1 MTEPTNTSTV
11 LEAEPTAQ
19 QQATREAAEQYS
31 ASHIQVLKNAAHIR
45 QNPGMYIGASNV
57 AGMHH
62 LLYEVVH
69 NSVDEAMAGFCKE
82 IVVTIHLDGSITVE
96 DDGRG
101 IPVEMHPTEKRST
114 LELVMCE
121 VGAGGKFS
129 KDTYKVSAG
138 LHGMG
143 IKAVNALSEWTEVEV
158 RRDGKVYQQEYE
170 RGLPVSEVRVIGK
183 SNRNGTKITFRPDP
197 DFFHGCEWDY
207 DTLEA
212 RLRELAF
219 LNKGLKIRLI
229 DQRNGKEDTFL
240 YEGGV
245 REFVEYLNRSEE
257 VLHKPPVVIEDDR
270 DNVHVEVVFQ
280 YNTGDEERLY
290 AYVNNVHT
298 RDGGTHV
305 SGFRSALTRT
315 LNQYGSKEGLFKEGG
330 PTPLGEDFR
339 EGLTAIVSVR
349 VPHPQFESQTKVRL
363 NNPEVEGIVTSVV
376 NEQLSRFL
384 EENPQAAKKIIQKVL
399 LTAEARE
406 AAAKAKKQLKE
417 RKNILSGGG
426 LPGKLMDCT
435 SRDPDECELFLVE
448 GDSAGGSADSGRDRV
463 FQAVL
468 PLRGKILNVEKARL
482 EKMLDNA
489 EICSIISA
497 IGTDIGEHEDVSK
510 RRYDKIIIMTDADVD
525 GSHIRTLLLTFLYRQ
540 MKNLVKEGH
549 VYLAQPPLYKV
560 IHRKQT
566 RYVQTNEAME
576 RELMDRGLK
585 GAKVVSLDGREPPL
599 AVEGERLRQLTDILS
614 ALENALRILEQ
625 RGLTLETLLSHARD
639 GQLPRYRIFH
649 IGQEHWFYSPGEVT
663 EFCQRQVGGEAAG
676 GEASPSEASAKNG
689 SGNGQPTQLDVQD
702 LHEVP
707 AIVRGLQRLAE
718 FGLGPETLI
727 PPRAVAGLEPPP
739 RFQIEVGNEET
750 KRPLQHLR
758 ELVPEIR
765 KLGERGLNIT
775 RFKGLGEMDAEELW
789 ATTLDPARRTLI
801 KVTLEDAFK
810 ADELFRILM
819 GDKVEPRR
827 EFIEKHALEVR
838 NLDI

>member
-1 MTEPTNTSTV
+1 MTERTSTV

-19 QQATREAAEQYS
+19 QQATREAAEQYG

-197 DFFHGCEWDY
+197 EFFHDAAWDY

-219 LNKGLKIRLI
+219 LNKGLKIHLI
-229 DQRNGKEDTFL
+229 DQRTGKEDTFL

-245 REFVEYLNRSEE
+245 REFVEYLNRNEE

-280 YNTGDEERLY
+280 YNAGEEERLY

-330 PTPLGEDFR
+330 PTPQGEDFR

-363 NNPEVEGIVTSVV
+363 NNPEVEGIVASTV
-376 NEQLSRFL
+376 NEHLARFL
-384 EENPQAAKKIIQKVL
+384 EENPQAARKIIQKVL

-463 FQAVL
+463 YQAVL

-482 EKMLDNA
+482 EKMLDNS
-489 EICSIISA
+489 EICSMISA
-497 IGTDIGEHEDVSK
+497 IGTDIGENEDVSK

-549 VYLAQPPLYKV
+549 VYLAQPPLYRIV
-560 IHRKQT
+560 QRKQV
-566 RYVQTNEAME
+566 RYVQTNEAMQ

-585 GAKVVSLDGREPPL
+585 GARLVSLDGREPPL
-599 AVEGERLRQLTDILS
+599 RLDGDRLRQLTDVLA
-614 ALENALRILEQ
+614 ALENALHILEQ
-625 RGLTLETLLSHARD
+625 RGLTLEMLLANARN

-649 IGQEHWFYSPGEVT
+649 IGKEHWFYTPTEVT
-663 EFCQRQVGGEAAG
+663 EFCQRQVGGEAG
-676 GEASPSEASAKNG
+676 GMEGTAAEAPAKNG
-689 SGNGQPTQLDVQD
+689 SGNGQVTQLDVQD

-707 AIVRGLQRLAE
+707 AIARGLQRLAE
-718 FGLGPETLI
+718 FGLGPDALI
-727 PPRAVAGLEPPP
+727 PPKAVAGLEPPP
-739 RFQIEVGNEET
+739 RFQIEIENEET

-765 KLGERGLNIT
+765 KLGERGMNIT
-775 RFKGLGEMDAEELW
+775 RFKGLGEMDPEELW
-789 ATTLDPARRTLI
+789 ATTLDPARRTLV